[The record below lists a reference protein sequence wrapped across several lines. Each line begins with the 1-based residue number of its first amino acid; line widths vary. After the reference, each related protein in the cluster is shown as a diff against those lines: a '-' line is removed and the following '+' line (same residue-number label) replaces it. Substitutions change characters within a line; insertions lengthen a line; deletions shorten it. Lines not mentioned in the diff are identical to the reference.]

1 MGTQRGGLV
10 KDYLT
15 SLIAENLGRIFIVD
29 VWIRA
34 FVIVLGSVLG
44 SGGLWAYLQSR
55 DSKRSATDRLMMGIA
70 YEHITT
76 YGIGY
81 INRGYITK
89 DEYEEL
95 MKYFYKPYKELGGN
109 GVAERVMNEVNK
121 LPFHAHDQYAG
132 IFTNREQERFIT
144 NVRVVTNPSQHAS
157 AE

>member
-1 MGTQRGGLV
+1 M
-10 KDYLT
+10 
-15 SLIAENLGRIFIVD
+15 D

-34 FVIVLGSVLG
+34 FLIIIGSVLG
-44 SGGLWAYLQSR
+44 SGGLWAFLQNR
-55 DSKRSATDRLMMGIA
+55 DTKRSATGKLMMGIA

-95 MKYFYKPYKELGGN
+95 EKYFFKPYKELGGN
-109 GVAERVMNEVNK
+109 GVAERVMNEVSR
-121 LPFHAHDQYAG
+121 LPFSSHDKYAG
-132 IFTNREQERFIT
+132 IFTNRDQERFIN
-144 NVRVVTNPSQHAS
+144 NVRIVNPQQHAP